1 MLFRSVRPA
10 TTAQSH
16 RSHPAGALQSPP
28 TGPGAACRGPAKRH
42 VDAIVFGDEPAAILT
57 ALELSRQWRYRRPR
71 RPPRL
76 LLLTDAD
83 TSLGLGGTVARAWL
97 AYLDR
102 NQVPTD
108 LLGRFPPFAPSSAL
122 YARFLRQTGVRKIA
136 IDPERSSNV
145 FRRELRAAGIA
156 VWDRVVLRAAQRQ
169 GDRLCGLETANHGSV
184 AADLFIDAS
193 LGAVLAHAAG
203 VAFQPG
209 LGRGRLAS
217 KSLSLG
223 WIFTVEGL
231 SLRRL
236 QEQEERLT
244 WRLLDPHDSQAR
256 RWLSIWPEEQR
267 DPSELISALLDSN
280 GQPRLT
286 RSFSSDS
293 ADQQGPALGLVFHG
307 QSRRQPGL
315 SEIGRAHV

>member
-1 MLFRSVRPA
+1 MLFRS
-10 TTAQSH
+10 
-16 RSHPAGALQSPP
+16 
-28 TGPGAACRGPAKRH
+28 
-42 VDAIVFGDEPAAILT
+42 
-57 ALELSRQWRYRRPR
+57 
-71 RPPRL
+71 
-76 LLLTDAD
+76 
-83 TSLGLGGTVARAWL
+83 
-97 AYLDR
+97 
-102 NQVPTD
+102 D
-108 LLGRFPPFAPSSAL
+108 LLGRLAPFAPSSEL
-122 YARFLRQTGVRKIA
+122 YARFLRQVGVRKIA
-136 IDPERSSNV
+136 IDPQRSSSI
-145 FRRELRAAGIA
+145 LRQALTTEGIPI
-156 VWDRVVLRAAQRQ
+156 WDRVKLRRAQRQ
-169 GDRLCGLETANHGSV
+169 GDRLCLLETADRGSV
-184 AADLFIDAS
+184 SADLFIDAS

-315 SEIGRAHV
+315 SEGPALLDRANIALLPGRLSINALLFRNDAAQNRLVLAGHNRPLAWKIGRAHV